1 MTLEQRTVK
10 FQEQPYTRLIG
21 PKVESQ
27 EEMAELAEVV
37 WGGNYFY
44 GGVLDTG
51 SALQVYFG
59 QGPDH
64 DVFEQMIREVSGSN
78 GCVRSCQIGIN
89 RRTNLIRGILFL
101 YDPGKNSDNVSIAE
115 TDLEGK
121 KRRTTR
127 ILTLVRAVSPTIC
140 ESRIP
145 VGWLGEGDHT
155 CEYVYLPQ
163 NDLLKKF

>member
-1 MTLEQRTVK
+1 MGLERRTVTY
-10 FQEQPYTRLIG
+10 QEQPYTRFICT
-21 PKVESQ
+21 KVESK
-27 EEMAELAEVV
+27 EEMVELAGVV
-37 WGGNYFY
+37 LGGNYFY

-64 DVFEQMIREVSGSN
+64 DVFDQMIREITGSD

-89 RRTNLIRGILFL
+89 RRTKLIEGIIFL
-101 YDPGKNSDNVSIAE
+101 YDPGKNIDNVSITE

-121 KRRTTR
+121 KRRITR
-127 ILTLVRAVSPTIC
+127 ILALVRAVSPTIC